1 MIGTGESHRPA
12 CTLLVVDGPA
22 DTQAVISEHARAK
35 GHSLISAST
44 PALGLSTVGMAQ
56 PDSEA
61 SLTGDVSRISLVSSG
76 VSRFARYASRE
87 EAAHAALRDMIQG
100 GCSS

>member
-12 CTLLVVDGPA
+12 CMLLIVVGHA
-22 DTQAVISEHARAK
+22 DSHAVISEPARAK
-35 GHSLISAST
+35 GHSVIAAST
-44 PALGLSTVGMAQ
+44 PTLGLSTVGMAQ

-61 SLTGDVSRISLVSSG
+61 SLTGDVSRIFLVSSG
-76 VSRFARYASRE
+76 APRFARYASRAE
-87 EAAHAALRDMIQG
+87 DAHAALRDMIHG